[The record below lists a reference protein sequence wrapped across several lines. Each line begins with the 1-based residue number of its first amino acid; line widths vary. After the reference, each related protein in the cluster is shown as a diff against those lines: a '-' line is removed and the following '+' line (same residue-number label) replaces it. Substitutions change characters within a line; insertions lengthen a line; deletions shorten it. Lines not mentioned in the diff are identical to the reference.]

1 MKAKMRR
8 TAHSIAVTLLIAA
21 LVPLGLTVSAGS
33 ASAASCSGY
42 SCHGLDPSGRC
53 TDTASAW
60 KNVTINDPLDPEA
73 VAILY
78 NKYSKPCNSNWAWA
92 SLTPEGYN
100 AGLSMVVIITTL
112 DSHGNLE
119 SMCYPGPGNT
129 GHLNEYCYN
138 YNYRG
143 TLPAY
148 TDMVDGTHVTQAYAY
163 VYGDGGALIASAEV
177 DL

>member
-1 MKAKMRR
+1 MKKEMKR

-21 LVPLGLTVSAGS
+21 LVPLGLTVSATS

-60 KNVTINDPLDPEA
+60 TDVNSNLEN

-92 SLTPEGYN
+92 QLSPWAAN
-100 AGLSMVVIITTL
+100 DFSMVVVITTL

-138 YNYRG
+138 YNYEG

-148 TDMVDGTHVTQAYAY
+148 TDMVDGTHVTQAYCY
-163 VYGDGGALIASAEV
+163 VYDHGGALVASAEV